1 MQSSQQPADQTPSIE
16 ADQDGFLEAV
26 RSAYADDP
34 WLQQT
39 AHRRHL
45 NQHNGLWWRKSLLY
59 VPDSQSLREQC
70 LNHVHDHPYA
80 GHVGMKRTEEL
91 LSRLYWW
98 PGCQM
103 AVQEYVRSC
112 EPCQRNK
119 PLNIK
124 KAGVLQ
130 PMPIPG
136 RPWTSVGIDFITHL
150 PVTRNGHNAIF
161 VAVDRCT
168 KMVHLMPTTDKLTA
182 VDAARLFIDN
192 VVKLHGMPEDF
203 VSDRDPRF
211 TGKFWQAFCQ
221 SQGIQTRMSTAFHPE
236 TDGQTERVNRI
247 LIEMLQNYIDP
258 TQDDWDEHL
267 TAAEFAIN
275 NANQESIKT
284 TPFMLNYGQN
294 PLTPASL
301 RIPRIQNPEAPDS
314 QWNSARAA
322 GSC

>member
-1 MQSSQQPADQTPSIE
+1 M
-16 ADQDGFLEAV
+16 
-26 RSAYADDP
+26 
-34 WLQQT
+34 
-39 AHRRHL
+39 
-45 NQHNGLWWRKSLLY
+45 
-59 VPDSQSLREQC
+59 PDSQSLREQC
-70 LNHVHDHPYA
+70 LSHVHDHPYA
-80 GHVGMKRTEEL
+80 GHVGMKRTAEL

-98 PGCQM
+98 HGCQI

-136 RPWTSVGIDFITHL
+136 RPWASVGIDFITHL
-150 PVTRNGHNAIF
+150 FVTRNGHNAIF
-161 VAVDRCT
+161 VAVDSST
-168 KMVHLMPTTDKLTA
+168 KMVHLMPTADKVPA

-192 VVKLHGMPEDF
+192 VDKLHGLPDYF

-211 TGKFWQAFCQ
+211 PDKFWQAFCQ

-247 LIEMLQNYIDP
+247 LIEMLRNYIDP

-275 NANQESIKT
+275 NAYQESI
-284 TPFMLNYGQN
+284 
-294 PLTPASL
+294 
-301 RIPRIQNPEAPDS
+301 
-314 QWNSARAA
+314 
-322 GSC
+322 